1 MSANPGKSISETF
14 IVWNDEINLV
24 GALIPL
30 RNGRAKI
37 RGTIKF
43 KNGKNLFISSP
54 ADDRKIFHKRLMY
67 ACRCIAKF
75 YDTNVIHKRR
85 CIPCSLDEPSA
96 LFRMKNH
103 LYN

>member
-1 MSANPGKSISETF
+1 
-14 IVWNDEINLV
+14 
-24 GALIPL
+24 
-30 RNGRAKI
+30 
-37 RGTIKF
+37 
-43 KNGKNLFISSP
+43 
-54 ADDRKIFHKRLMY
+54 MY